1 MRTGLYAADGGGGIG
16 RVAGVAREAGEAE
29 REGVCGGDG
38 GEGERTLGG
47 DEEGGPGAGVG

>member
-1 MRTGLYAADGGGGIG
+1 MRTGLHAADGGGGTG

-38 GEGERTLGG
+38 GEGEGTLGG
-47 DEEGGPGAGVG
+47 DEEGGAGAGVG